1 MTEKEQEAS
10 AVLQDIARDIKA
22 TLPDN
27 MGFAVLAYE
36 FNEDDKGER
45 KMLYVSN
52 SNREDVILAMTE
64 FIKRQLDDPKIF
76 GKDVD

>member
-1 MTEKEQEAS
+1 MTKKEQEAS
-10 AVLQDIARDIKA
+10 AVLQDIARNVKA

-36 FNEDDKGER
+36 FNEDEDGER

>member
-1 MTEKEQEAS
+1 MTKKEQEAS

-36 FNEDDKGER
+36 FNKDEDGER